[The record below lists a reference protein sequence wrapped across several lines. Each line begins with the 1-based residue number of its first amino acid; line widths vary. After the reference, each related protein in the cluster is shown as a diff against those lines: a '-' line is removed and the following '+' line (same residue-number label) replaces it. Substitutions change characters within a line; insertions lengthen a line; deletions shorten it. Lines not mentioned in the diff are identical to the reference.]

1 VLVIEDLH
9 WADELLL
16 DFLDHLV
23 DWADQ
28 VPLLV
33 VATARPELL
42 SRRPGWGGGKP
53 NSAIVSLAPLTEADT
68 ARLVGGLLSQ
78 VLLPA
83 EVQAAV
89 PARSGGNPL
98 YAEEYVRMLADRGFL
113 KKAGGSWRLDR
124 GKELPLPE
132 SVHGIIA
139 ARLDALAPEEKALLQ
154 DAAVFGKVGWVGAL
168 AALGNTQPFQ
178 VEQRLHTLERR
189 EFLRRERRSQV
200 AGERQYAFRH
210 VLVRDVAYAQLP
222 RALRADK
229 HRRAAEWIQEL
240 SPDRAEDRA
249 ELLAHHFSAALE
261 FALAAGQDTSGLVE
275 RARLALR
282 DAGDRALQLN
292 AFAVAAR
299 WYARALELWSTADED
314 RPRLLLQ
321 LGRARMYGE
330 QAGGDLLAEARDGLL
345 AQGDRE
351 GAAEAET
358 LLSYL
363 TAWQAQGEQATQHA
377 QRAVALLEDAG
388 PSYAKAFALGGLAQ
402 DLAFRGE
409 LGEAIQVG
417 RRTLT
422 MAERLGLNRQRV
434 SALEAIGLARVFS
447 GDPGGSAELERA
459 VAIAVENN
467 LPLSATAYGNLANYS
482 ISQGQLSRG
491 FELQAAGREVAERF
505 GLASELRWFRVEKAF
520 EDYWQGRWDAALDGA
535 NRYLQEAETGSP
547 HHMEPGCRLVRGVLR
562 LARGDLPG
570 ALTDAARA
578 VQLARQ
584 LGELDA
590 LLPALSFHARTLL
603 ATGRVREA
611 SASVD
616 ELLAGVAARGVP
628 ATVAYWSEQLAI
640 VLQALGRG
648 AELIESAA
656 SVAMPTPWLQAATAM
671 AADEFEQAAD
681 RFAEIGSLPDE
692 AYARLRGAEQL
703 LNAGHRADG
712 HGQLEQALGFYRQ
725 VRATAYLR
733 EAEALVAASA

>member
-1 VLVIEDLH
+1 VLIGVTGGELGGGRGTEAFTAWRRFCEALAEQNPTVLVIEDLH

-83 EVQAAV
+83 EVQAALL
-89 PARSGGNPL
+89 ARSGGNPL

-229 HRRAAEWIQEL
+229 HRRVAEWLQRL

-249 ELLAHHFSAALE
+249 ELLAHHFSA
-261 FALAAGQDTSGLVE
+261 
-275 RARLALR
+275 
-282 DAGDRALQLN
+282 
-292 AFAVAAR
+292 
-299 WYARALELWSTADED
+299 ALELWSTADED

-409 LGEAIQVG
+409 LVEAIQVG

-434 SALEAIGLARVFS
+434 SALEAIGLARVCS

-467 LPLSATAYGNLANYS
+467 LPLGATAYGNLANYS

-671 AADEFEQAAD
+671 AAGEFEQAAD